1 MFLGKGGNDLNSNET
16 VRVEEEQLVVFNL
29 SGEIYGVE
37 ISTVREIIRMQ
48 PVTGVPKTPDFVEG
62 VINLRGKVIPV
73 IDLHKRFDL
82 PLVEETVHSRIMV
95 VEVDNITVG
104 MIVDSVSEVLRIP
117 KDSIDPPPPVISGV
131 DSAFLRGV
139 GKLEDKLIIL
149 LDLNQVLHEKE
160 KKAIEKVVEVQ
171 ESQDK

>member
-1 MFLGKGGNDLNSNET
+1 MNTNDN
-16 VRVEEEQLVVFNL
+16 VRREEEQLVVFNL
-29 SGEIYGVE
+29 SGETYGVD
-37 ISTVREIIRMQ
+37 ISSVREIIRMQ
-48 PVTGVPKTPDFVEG
+48 TITEVPKTPDFVEG

-82 PLVEETVHSRIMV
+82 PMVEETSHSRIMV
-95 VEVDNITVG
+95 VEVDHITVG

-117 KDSIDPPPPVISGV
+117 KDTIDPPPPVISGV

-139 GKLEDKLIIL
+139 GKLDDRLIIL

-160 KKAIEKVVEVQ
+160 KKAIENVAQEV
-171 ESQDK
+171 

>member
-1 MFLGKGGNDLNSNET
+1 MNTKEN
-16 VRVEEEQLVVFNL
+16 VRREEEQLVVFNL
-29 SGEIYGVE
+29 SSETYGVD
-37 ISTVREIIRMQ
+37 ISAVREIIRMQ
-48 PVTGVPKTPDFVEG
+48 VITEVPRTPDFVEG

-82 PLVEETVHSRIMV
+82 PLVEETSNTRIMV
-95 VEVDNITVG
+95 VEVENVTVG
-104 MIVDSVSEVLRIP
+104 MIVDSVSEVLRIS

-131 DSAFLRGV
+131 DSAYLRGV

-160 KKAIEKVVEVQ
+160 KKHLEEV
-171 ESQDK
+171 SIAQDA